1 VRASRLVSLL
11 LLLQTRGNM
20 SAPDLAR
27 ELEVSVRTVYR
38 DVEALSSAG
47 VPVYA
52 ESGRGGGFRLV
63 EGYRTRLTGL
73 SAKEAEALLLGG
85 TPGPVGEL
93 GLGTVFAAAQA
104 KLLAALP
111 KEVADRAFLVRRRF
125 HLDSANWFRSARVP
139 PHLGAVSS
147 SVWEER
153 RLEIVYR
160 HPGSDDG
167 ARRVLDPLGLVLKAG
182 VWYLVAARDGETRT
196 YRVSR
201 IQKATVLDEPSPRP
215 ADFDLARYW
224 ADSVA
229 SYEMGSLPTTVTVR
243 ATGHAVGALRRR
255 GARPQL
261 VEPDDD
267 DGASLHCTVTFENLE
282 DALRELLGLGGEVE
296 VIDPV
301 ELREALRESAQA
313 VVEVYSTNGHAPAGT
328 APIQDAQPAR
338 GPRRASSST
347 PAS

>member
-11 LLLQTRGNM
+11 LLLQTRGHM
-20 SAPDLAR
+20 TAPDLAR

-38 DVEALSSAG
+38 DVEALSGAG

-73 SAKEAEALLLGG
+73 SAREAEALLLGG

-111 KEVADRAFLVRRRF
+111 KEVADRAFLVRQRF
-125 HLDSANWFRSARVP
+125 HLDSAGWFRSSRVP
-139 PHLGAVSS
+139 PHLAAVATA
-147 SVWEER
+147 VWEER

-160 HPGSDDG
+160 HPGSDDD
-167 ARRVLDPLGLVLKAG
+167 AQRVLDPLGLVLKAG
-182 VWYLVAARDGETRT
+182 VWYLVAGRDGETRT

-201 IQKATVLDEPSPRP
+201 IQQATLLSEGSARP
-215 ADFDLARYW
+215 PDFDLGRFW

-229 SYEMGSLPTTVTVR
+229 SYEMGGLPLTVALRT
-243 ATGHAVGALRRR
+243 TGHALAALRRR
-255 GARPQL
+255 GARPGTGGH
-261 VEPDDD
+261 PDGEDSD
-267 DGASLHCTVTFENLE
+267 SESADGHGWLRRTVTFENLE
-282 DALRELLGLGGEVE
+282 EASRELLALGGEVE
-296 VIDPV
+296 VMEPPD
-301 ELREALRESAQA
+301 LRDHLIETAQA
-313 VVEVYSTNGHAPAGT
+313 IVGAYSASGHEVS
-328 APIQDAQPAR
+328 
-338 GPRRASSST
+338 
-347 PAS
+347 PASP